1 MKKIYIVIAILIGVV
16 AVGALWF
23 AIGSEEITA
32 VTNFEECVAT
42 GAPIME
48 SYPRQCRYGG

>member
-48 SYPRQCRYGG
+48 SSPGQ